1 MTNRFFS
8 RVLIATSVIALGACT
23 GTERDTVY
31 STPTVDYVEGLDVYS
46 APHQDSFLNQL
57 AMNYRSY
64 AIYNARTSG
73 YPDMGELFAQKAV
86 TAFSGETPFP
96 ESVGNWTVDNDAERS
111 MLEMA
116 YSSSPDVTGSP

>member
-46 APHQDSFLNQL
+46 APHQDSFLSFL
-57 AMNYRSY
+57 C
-64 AIYNARTSG
+64 
-73 YPDMGELFAQKAV
+73 DL
-86 TAFSGETPFP
+86 
-96 ESVGNWTVDNDAERS
+96 
-111 MLEMA
+111 
-116 YSSSPDVTGSP
+116 